1 MTMNFITILLYNR
14 YVCDRSFFKCD
25 EFNEEDR
32 GRVLEAIKHST
43 FNDKLSELENG
54 IDTVLTRGFDEK
66 ETNLS
71 GVKARKLA
79 IARVFAENYDLI
91 ILMSRLYRLILSR
104 NMSFINRLLNL
115 LLIKLLY
122 LYRIVCQPRVMPIL
136 FIYLRTAE

>member
-1 MTMNFITILLYNR
+1 MKR
-14 YVCDRSFFKCD
+14 
-25 EFNEEDR
+25 DR

-66 ETNLS
+66 RTNLA
-71 GVKARKLA
+71 GVKARQLA

-91 ILMSRLYRLILSR
+91 ILMSRLSSLDPIAEYELYKQIAE
-104 NMSFINRLLNL
+104 L

-122 LYRIVCQPRVMPIL
+122 LYRIVCQPCVMPIL